1 MLNIVCRHPIK
12 MSLVCLLDGVTG
24 RQPTVVAAVAV
35 PQSDEV
41 RKGVG
46 LGLLQHHRGKTLI
59 RPHQVAAP
67 RRPRTEGRPRTP
79 PQIPRAVSSLLS
91 RAVGWSIPLSL
102 D

>member
-1 MLNIVCRHPIK
+1 MLNIVRRDPIK

-46 LGLLQHHRGKTLI
+46 LGLLQASPRED
-59 RPHQVAAP
+59 PHPTPSGGGPAP
-67 RRPRTEGRPRTP
+67 TPDRRETP
-79 PQIPRAVSSLLS
+79 NTPANPPGSVISSVTS
-91 RAVGWSIPLSL
+91 RWMVNPSEP
-102 D
+102 

>member
-46 LGLLQHHRGKTLI
+46 LGLLQATPRED
-59 RPHQVAAP
+59 PHPTPSGGGPAP
-67 RRPRTEGRPRTP
+67 TPDRRETP
-79 PQIPRAVSSLLS
+79 NTPANPPGSVISSVTS
-91 RAVGWSIPLSL
+91 RWMVNPSEP
-102 D
+102 